1 MSEMEG
7 VIKYHLNHQHKPL
20 PTNINLNQ
28 LNAWRSVLFRL
39 QLIGQNPQKYDGF
52 GYGNISQRFML
63 NSSAFII
70 SGTQTGHLAELSQ
83 DDYALIDS
91 ASVEHNQINSSGLTA
106 PSSEAL
112 THAGVYQQDANAQ
125 AVIHVH
131 SPEIWR
137 NTLALNL
144 PHTEAEI
151 AYGTIAMAQ
160 AVKALVNSQPV
171 SQLPLFTMLGH
182 EDGVVA
188 WGATLE
194 QAAAVLIQQLANAIA
209 LEPVGCIPC
218 TKQESR
224 W

>member
-20 PTNINLNQ
+20 PANINLNR
-28 LNAWRSVLFRL
+28 LNAWRSVLYRL
-39 QLIGQNPQKYDGF
+39 QLIGQNPEQYDGL
-52 GYGNISQRFML
+52 GYGNISQRL
-63 NSSAFII
+63 AVDSSAFVI
-70 SGTQTGHLAELSQ
+70 SGTQTGHLAQLSPK
-83 DDYALIDS
+83 DYALIDS
-91 ASVEHNQINSSGLTA
+91 ASVEQNQINSSGLTA

-112 THAGVYQQDANAQ
+112 THAGVYQQDASAQ

-137 NTLALNL
+137 HTRALNL
-144 PHTEAEI
+144 PHTKAEI
-151 AYGTIAMAQ
+151 AYGTIDMAQ
-160 AVKALVNSQPV
+160 AVKALLRADQV

-182 EDGVVA
+182 QDGVVA

-209 LEPVGCIPC
+209 LE
-218 TKQESR
+218 QSSR
-224 W
+224 C

>member
-20 PTNINLNQ
+20 PANINLNP
-28 LNAWRSVLFRL
+28 LNAWRSVLYRL
-39 QLIGQNPQKYDGF
+39 QLIGQNPAKYDGL
-52 GYGNISQRFML
+52 GYGNISQRLAL
-63 NSSAFII
+63 NSSAFVI
-70 SGTQTGHLAELSQ
+70 SGTQTGHLAKLSLN
-83 DDYALIDS
+83 DYALIDS
-91 ASVEHNQINSSGLTA
+91 ASVEQNQINSSGLTA

-112 THAGVYQQDANAQ
+112 THVGVYQQEASPQ

-137 NTLALNL
+137 QTLALNL
-144 PHTEAEI
+144 PHTKAEI
-151 AYGTIAMAQ
+151 AYGSTEMAQ
-160 AVKALVNSQPV
+160 AVKALLNSEQV
-171 SQLPLFTMLGH
+171 RQLPLFTMLGH

-209 LEPVGCIPC
+209 LEQSAGC
-218 TKQESR
+218 
-224 W
+224 

>member
-20 PTNINLNQ
+20 PANINLNR
-28 LNAWRSVLFRL
+28 LNAWRSVLYRL
-39 QLIGQNPQKYDGF
+39 QLIGQNPEKYHGL
-52 GYGNISQRFML
+52 GYGNISQRL
-63 NSSAFII
+63 AVDSSAFVI
-70 SGTQTGHLAELSQ
+70 SGTQTGHLAKLSPEN
-83 DDYALIDS
+83 YALIDS

-112 THAGVYQQDANAQ
+112 THAGVYQQEASAQ

-144 PHTEAEI
+144 PHTKAEI
-151 AYGTIAMAQ
+151 AYGTIEMAQ
-160 AVKALVNSQPV
+160 AVKVLLNSEQV

-194 QAAAVLIQQLANAIA
+194 QAAAVLIQQLANAIV
-209 LEPVGCIPC
+209 LE
-218 TKQESR
+218 
-224 W
+224 

>member
-20 PTNINLNQ
+20 PTNINLNR
-28 LNAWRSVLFRL
+28 LNAWRSVLYRL
-39 QLIGQNPQKYDGF
+39 QLIGQNPGKYDGL
-52 GYGNISQRFML
+52 GYGNISQRLAL
-63 NSSAFII
+63 NSSAFVI
-70 SGTQTGHLAELSQ
+70 SGTQTGHLAQLTAK
-83 DDYALIDS
+83 DYALIDS
-91 ASVEHNQINSSGLTA
+91 ASVELNQINSSGLTA

-112 THAGVYQQDANAQ
+112 THASVYQHDATAQ
-125 AVIHVH
+125 VVIHVH

-144 PHTEAEI
+144 PHTKATI
-151 AYGTIAMAQ
+151 AYGTTEMAQ
-160 AVKALVNSQPV
+160 AVKNLFSSKQV
-171 SQLPLFTMLGH
+171 SQMRLFTMLGH
-182 EDGVVA
+182 EDGIVA

-194 QAAAVLIQQLANAIA
+194 QAAALLIQQLAHAIA
-209 LEPVGCIPC
+209 LEPVGWIPC

>member
-20 PTNINLNQ
+20 PANINLNR
-28 LNAWRSVLFRL
+28 LNAWRSVLYRL
-39 QLIGQNPQKYDGF
+39 QLIGQNPEKYHGL
-52 GYGNISQRFML
+52 GYGNISQRL
-63 NSSAFII
+63 AVASSAFVI
-70 SGTQTGHLAELSQ
+70 SGTQTGHLAQLSPKN
-83 DDYALIDS
+83 YALIDS
-91 ASVEHNQINSSGLTA
+91 ASVEQNQINSSGLTA

-112 THAGVYQQDANAQ
+112 THAGVYQQEASAQ

-144 PHTEAEI
+144 PHTKAEI
-151 AYGTIAMAQ
+151 AYGTIEMAQ
-160 AVKALVNSQPV
+160 AVTALVNSEQV

-209 LEPVGCIPC
+209 LALE
-218 TKQESR
+218 
-224 W
+224 

>member
-1 MSEMEG
+1 MSELEG

-20 PTNINLNQ
+20 PANINLNQ
-28 LNAWRSVLFRL
+28 LNAWRSVLHRL
-39 QLIGQNPQKYDGF
+39 RLIGQTPQKYDGL
-52 GYGNISQRFML
+52 GYGNISQRLEL
-63 NSSAFII
+63 NSSAFVI
-70 SGTQTGHLAELSQ
+70 SGTQTGHLAQLTAK
-83 DDYALIDS
+83 DYALIDS
-91 ASVEHNQINSSGLTA
+91 ASVDQNQINSYGLTA

-112 THAGVYQQDANAQ
+112 THAGVYQHEASAQ

-144 PHTEAEI
+144 PHTKAEI
-151 AYGTIAMAQ
+151 AYGTIEMAQ
-160 AVKALVNSQPV
+160 AVNALFSSEQVN
-171 SQLPLFTMLGH
+171 QLPLFTMLGH

-194 QAAAVLIQQLANAIA
+194 QAAVVLIQQLANAIA
-209 LEPVGCIPC
+209 LIPC

>member
-20 PTNINLNQ
+20 PANINLNP
-28 LNAWRSVLFRL
+28 LNAWRSVLYRL
-39 QLIGQNPQKYDGF
+39 QLIGQNPAKYDGL
-52 GYGNISQRFML
+52 GYGNISQRLAL
-63 NSSAFII
+63 NNSAFVI
-70 SGTQTGHLAELSQ
+70 SGTQTGHLAKLSLN
-83 DDYALIDS
+83 DYALIDS
-91 ASVEHNQINSSGLTA
+91 ASVEQNQINSFGLTA
-106 PSSEAL
+106 PSSESL
-112 THAGVYQQDANAQ
+112 THAGVYQQEASAQ

-137 NTLALNL
+137 QTLALNL
-144 PHTEAEI
+144 PHTKAEI
-151 AYGTIAMAQ
+151 AYGTTEMAQ
-160 AVKALVNSQPV
+160 AVKALLSSDQV

-209 LEPVGCIPC
+209 LEQSAGC
-218 TKQESR
+218 
-224 W
+224 